1 MLKDTLTPCHS
12 SHLGCCSAFQDGDG
26 TLLGRVGLAPGL
38 VPCQVVLRGR
48 MDALGAMAALTLRSS
63 RELRGQGLR
72 YSAPRRSAPYT
83 DSWSKHVVL
92 RSISEKPRGRMAQ
105 WLGLPLLLW
114 GWCCSDLLG
123 EKNT

>member
-63 RELRGQGLR
+63 RELRGAGLMLLGSTEVR
-72 YSAPRRSAPYT
+72 PIYRFLVQACCVEIHFRKAPGKDGTVVRAPSAP
-83 DSWSKHVVL
+83 
-92 RSISEKPRGRMAQ
+92 
-105 WLGLPLLLW
+105 LGLVLQ
-114 GWCCSDLLG
+114 
-123 EKNT
+123 